1 MVELNRTTFARRFLK
16 TRSQTISSDNLM
28 VDNNRWLQ
36 FSRFCE
42 VTLLTIIV
50 KELYTHIK
58 THMAP
63 PLAGGE
69 KELSR

>member
-1 MVELNRTTFARRFLK
+1 
-16 TRSQTISSDNLM
+16 M

>member
-1 MVELNRTTFARRFLK
+1 
-16 TRSQTISSDNLM
+16 M

-69 KELSR
+69 KELSLWEAALSMAYVSVSLQAISCRPG